1 MIRDVLGPARL
12 RLQGGNVA
20 DEFGRRFGPAAMAK
34 VVAGE
39 VFSADGVVL
48 DARTEMPAGSFVYH
62 YRDLPDEVV
71 VPFDVPVLYRDDH
84 IVVVDK
90 PHFLATMP
98 RGSHV
103 TQTALFRLRRDL
115 DLPEL
120 SPAHRLDRLTAGVL
134 LFTVRREVRGA
145 YQTMFAR
152 GEVIKTYLAV
162 SSVQPGL
169 VGPQVVSNR
178 IIKQRGVLQA
188 RIEPGEPNA
197 ETCIEPLGEGRYRL
211 TPRTGRTHQLR
222 LHMATLGVPIDNDP
236 LYPEVLPVQ
245 PVDFTAPLR
254 LIAQRLEFDDPLTG
268 EHRCFVS
275 SRS

>member
-71 VPFDVPVLYRDDH
+71 VPFDVPVLYRDDT

-98 RGSHV
+98 RGSHIA
-103 TQTALFRLRRDL
+103 QTALVRLRHEL

-162 SSVQPGL
+162 SSAEPGL

-197 ETCIEPLGEGRYRL
+197 ETLVEPLGGGRYRL

-254 LIAQRLEFDDPLTG
+254 LIAQQLEFDDPLTG

-275 SRS
+275 SRT

>member
-34 VVAGE
+34 VAAGE

-71 VPFDVPVLYRDDH
+71 VPFDVPVLYRNDH

-98 RGSHV
+98 RGSHIA
-103 TQTALFRLRRDL
+103 QTALVRLRREL

-145 YQTMFAR
+145 YQTLFAR
-152 GEVIKTYLAV
+152 GEVAKTYLAV
-162 SSVQPGL
+162 SSAKPGL

-197 ETCIEPLGEGRYRL
+197 ETHIEPLGEGRYRL

-222 LHMATLGVPIDNDP
+222 LHMATLGVSIDNDP

-268 EHRCFVS
+268 EHRRFVS
-275 SRS
+275 SRT

>member
-71 VPFDVPVLYRDDH
+71 VPFDVPLIYRDDH

-98 RGSHV
+98 RGSHIA
-103 TQTALFRLRRDL
+103 QTALVRLRHEL

-152 GEVIKTYLAV
+152 GEVTKTYLAV
-162 SSVQPGL
+162 SSAEPGL

-197 ETCIEPLGEGRYRL
+197 ETHIEPLGGGRYRL

-275 SRS
+275 SRT

>member
-71 VPFDVPVLYRDDH
+71 VPFDVPVLYRDDT

-98 RGSHV
+98 RGSHIA
-103 TQTALFRLRRDL
+103 QSALVRLRREL

-152 GEVIKTYLAV
+152 GEIAKTYLAV
-162 SSVQPGL
+162 SSAQPGL

-197 ETCIEPLGEGRYRL
+197 ETHIEPLGGGRYRL

-222 LHMATLGVPIDNDP
+222 LHMANLGVPIDNDP
-236 LYPEVLPVQ
+236 LYPTVLPVQ
-245 PVDFTAPLR
+245 PLDFTAPLR

-268 EHRCFVS
+268 EQRRFVS
-275 SRS
+275 SRT